1 MTHTNKLIPSAVYLV
16 LDTLLQITMRVT
28 LGTRLCLVQ
37 ALFTLMSGQLLESRG
52 ALIPALFNLGFDR
65 RETQRIRQAIHR
77 GAWSTNQL
85 LKHFYGLVVHQ
96 QHWQPLQIAGYTVN
110 ALDTTAIFRPKLQGC
125 QTQHY
130 HPMAGRCL
138 PSTNFALLG
147 SIGAIGDQKVTL
159 LRCIA
164 RGDEQASTE
173 EALMRRIAVQA
184 ARLLGD
190 DQNSI
195 TVADRKFN
203 ALELLECG
211 HQNLVLRRARNMTF
225 RRAAFTANTGRG
237 RPVKH
242 GEIIRPLERVFKG
255 KSLLAS
261 QADREISWVD
271 LDKDGQ
277 ELVLHAKYWVELV
290 FFEQKSW
297 NPERLALNK
306 RSLWTV
312 MTVKHPSF
320 ELPMLIVINVPEFTP
335 VEACRVVK
343 ARWGIEQAPQAREVL
358 AVSGKKRRW

>member
-1 MTHTNKLIPSAVYLV
+1 VYLV

-52 ALIPALFNLGFDR
+52 AIIPALFNLGFDQ

-85 LKHFYGLVVHQ
+85 LKHFYALVVHQ
-96 QHWQPLQIAGYTVN
+96 QHWQPLRIAGYTVN

-125 QTQHY
+125 QTRHY

-147 SIGAIGDQKVTL
+147 SIGSIQDQNVTL
-159 LRCIA
+159 LRCIT
-164 RGDEQASTE
+164 RGDEGANTE

-184 ARLLGD
+184 ARVLEHD
-190 DQNSI
+190 ETAI

-203 ALELLECG
+203 ALELLESG
-211 HQNLVLRRARNMTF
+211 HSLLVLRRARNMTF
-225 RRAAFTANTGRG
+225 RRASFTANTGRG

-255 KSLLAS
+255 KTLLAS
-261 QADREISWVD
+261 SADQECTWVE

-277 ELVLHAKYWVELV
+277 ELVLHASIWVGLV

-297 NPERLALNK
+297 SVERLALNK
-306 RSLWTV
+306 SSLWTV

-320 ELPMLIVINVPEFTP
+320 ELPMLIALNVPGLTP
-335 VEACRVVK
+335 VEACRAVK
-343 ARWGIEQAPQAREVL
+343 ARWGIEQAPQARQQPC
-358 AVSGKKRRW
+358 